1 MKQVVFSGIQP
12 SGNLHIGNYF
22 GSIFNWK
29 KIQNDYNCIFSIVDL
44 HSITVEQDPTELRNK
59 ILEIAAIYIASGIDP
74 KKNIIFVQSEVKEHL
89 ELFWILNSISSFGEL
104 SRMTQFKDKCKKL
117 GKDNSSA
124 GLFNYPVL
132 MAADI
137 LLYDT
142 NLVPVGYDQKQHI
155 ELTRNLAQR
164 FNKKFGQTFNIP
176 VPLIQDDAKIMG
188 LDNPKKKMSKSSESK
203 YNRIDIMDSNDEI
216 ANKIKKAVTDNIP
229 EIKFDKKREAV
240 YNLLNIY
247 KLLSEMTETEIEDH
261 FYGKNYGYF
270 KKELSDLLVSEI
282 SPIRDN
288 VSFILKNKNSI
299 EKILKDG
306 SKKANDIANKKIITV
321 KNKLGLG
328 IN

>member
-29 KIQNDYNCIFSIVDL
+29 KIQNDYDCIFSIVDL
-44 HSITVEQDPTELRNK
+44 HSITVEQDPVELKNK

-89 ELFWILNSISSFGEL
+89 ELFWILNCISSFGEL

-176 VPLIQDDAKIMG
+176 EPLIQDDAKIMG
-188 LDNPKKKMSKSSESK
+188 LDNPENKMSKSAVSK

-216 ANKIKKAVTDNIP
+216 VNKIKKAVTDNIP
-229 EIKFDKKREAV
+229 EIKFDKKRKAV

-247 KLLSEMTETEIEDH
+247 RLLSDMSESEIENH
-261 FYGKNYGYF
+261 FDGRNYGYF
-270 KKELSDLLVSEI
+270 KKELSDLLISEI
-282 SPIRDN
+282 SPIREN
-288 VSFILKNKNSI
+288 VSSLLKNKNSI
-299 EKILKDG
+299 EKILENG
-306 SKKANDIANKKIITV
+306 SKKASNIASKKIITI